1 MATIAYLGDEVGA
14 AGYRL
19 AGATVHVP
27 QPGEESTTFATALA
41 ESSVVLVSAAVA
53 VRIAEDE
60 LRKALAALSPLTLV
74 VPEPVHPEPL
84 PDVAARLRRQLGLEG

>member
-1 MATIAYLGDEVGA
+1 VIAYLGDEIGA

-27 QPGEESTTFATALA
+27 RKGEEGSMLAAARA

-53 VRIAEDE
+53 VRIAEGE
-60 LRKALAALSPLTLV
+60 LRRAVAALSPLTLV
-74 VPEPVHPEPL
+74 VPDPVVAEPL
-84 PDVAARLRRQLGLEG
+84 PDVAARLRRQLGLEE